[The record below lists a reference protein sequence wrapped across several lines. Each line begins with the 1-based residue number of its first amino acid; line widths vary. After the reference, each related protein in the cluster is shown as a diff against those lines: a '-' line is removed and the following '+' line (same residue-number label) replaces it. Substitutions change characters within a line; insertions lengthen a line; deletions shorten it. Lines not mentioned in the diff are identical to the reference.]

1 MLSRGACGRDG
12 WSGSGTPPGGAA
24 WGVGVGRGRT
34 DRRAATEAGCVARPA
49 LRGRTPGRAPAS
61 IGDAE
66 LRPVDLTSMD
76 RVVEIDHA
84 SRAARIQAGALGPAV
99 EDQLRPHGLTL
110 RHLPQS
116 FEDRPDTIELV
127 RAALRE
133 VRRLTESEQPNA
145 EELSDGE
152 LSALSLDRPPIAIS
166 KPGDSGQ
173 TLVRVWRAR
182 CCSRCRG
189 RRCRP
194 IDRPGA
200 SRATS
205 RSCSAPVSSRLTRPT
220 KDTALSV

>member
-1 MLSRGACGRDG
+1 MLSWGACGRDG

-24 WGVGVGRGRT
+24 CGGGGWPRTNRPTSSDGGWLRRSPGVTGPNPGSSPRFHRGRRAPPGRPHFDGPGRRDRPRLPGRPDPGRGVGARRG
-34 DRRAATEAGCVARPA
+34 
-49 LRGRTPGRAPAS
+49 
-61 IGDAE
+61 
-66 LRPVDLTSMD
+66 
-76 RVVEIDHA
+76 
-84 SRAARIQAGALGPAV
+84 GPATSARA
-99 EDQLRPHGLTL
+99 DAAA
-110 RHLPQS
+110 LPQS

-182 CCSRCRG
+182 CCSRYRG